1 MATVL
6 TKGLEPE
13 AVFRKVSER
22 PAVLDPAELTARVAA
37 VMQALDGALTTAEL
51 RQPVQV
57 RTLGEMID
65 RLVAIRDALPP
76 DAGDLDVAVHYD
88 TGVGAPVF
96 SLGPMVFEE
105 LGQVVIRVR

>member
-1 MATVL
+1 MATAL
-6 TKGLEPE
+6 TKDMAPE
-13 AVFRKVSER
+13 AVVRKVSER
-22 PAVLDPAELTARVAA
+22 QAGLEPDELTARVAA

-57 RTLGEMID
+57 GTLGEMID

-88 TGVGAPVF
+88 TAVGAPVF
-96 SLGPMVFEE
+96 SLGPVVFEE